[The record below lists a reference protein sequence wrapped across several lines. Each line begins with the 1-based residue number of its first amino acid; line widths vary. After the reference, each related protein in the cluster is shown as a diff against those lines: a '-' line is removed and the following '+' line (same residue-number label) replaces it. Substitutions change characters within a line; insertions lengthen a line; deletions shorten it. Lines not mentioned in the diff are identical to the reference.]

1 MGKCGTQALET
12 TNTNI
17 SSFLM
22 EYESHTRDHREQYAY
37 LGNEITFEMRFD
49 ILGVFF
55 FKHYRWTICFKAKK
69 NKSKCIIDV

>member
-37 LGNEITFEMRFD
+37 LGNEITFEMCFD

-55 FKHYRWTICFKAKK
+55 FQTLQMDNLFQGQKEQIKMHH
-69 NKSKCIIDV
+69 